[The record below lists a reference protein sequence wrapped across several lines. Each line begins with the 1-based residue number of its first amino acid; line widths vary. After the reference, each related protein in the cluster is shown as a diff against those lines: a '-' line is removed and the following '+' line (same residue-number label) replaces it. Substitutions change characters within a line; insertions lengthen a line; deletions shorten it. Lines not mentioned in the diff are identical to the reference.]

1 MMSISCS
8 RNQYVIFNTF
18 DFSYKHNES
27 YPVDYFNSKSDEEK
41 MKLLFTAV
49 LSKNFLKIN
58 ENVRKEFSNNY
69 YHLNSKNEISNDW
82 AGLYVI
88 DFKKQLQYIYL
99 QQYATRNY
107 RWDPEI
113 IESFLVHELMHDYY
127 KNILDPDIKME
138 YIKFASDY
146 YCIESL
152 DEILNGD
159 PNVVIKNIG
168 NFGPIFTRLIPY
180 IKTKESVSTLIE
192 ESYVMNAELIY
203 LKTCHPGISSTDTE
217 NLPTDLPVESLFN
230 LYDYNISEDMNVFFK
245 DIVSDNYL
253 AEATIETRNIK
264 FGVLHK

>member
-18 DFSYKHNES
+18 DFYYNYNES
-27 YPVDYFNSKSDEEK
+27 YPVDYFKSKSDEEK
-41 MKLLFTAV
+41 MKLLFAAV
-49 LSKNFLKIN
+49 LSKNFLKLN
-58 ENVRKEFSNNY
+58 ENIRKEFLNNY
-69 YHLNSKNEISNDW
+69 YHLNSKNEISDDW

-99 QQYATRNY
+99 EQYITRHY
-107 RWDPEI
+107 RWYPEF

-127 KNILDPDIKME
+127 ENILDTDVKMK

-180 IKTKESVSTLIE
+180 IKDEAPVSTLIE
-192 ESYVMNAELIY
+192 ESYVMNVELIY
-203 LKTCHPGISSTDTE
+203 LKTCHPGISSMFTE

-230 LYDYNISEDMNVFFK
+230 LYDYNISEDMSLFFS
-245 DIVSDNYL
+245 DIVSDKYL
-253 AEATIETRNIK
+253 TEATIETRNIK